1 MVETRQMIGQS
12 LQPLIAQRVLPAIG
26 ETVTITFN
34 FEGPD
39 YWLRVPQ
46 YAFVNAKQLAT
57 LVSIFTTT
65 CELLD
70 TKTRQTR

>member
-12 LQPLIAQRVLPAIG
+12 LQPLIAQWVLPAIG

-34 FEGPD
+34 FMGLD
-39 YWLRVPQ
+39 YWLRVPR